1 MVSLRM
7 TATCASKTS
16 RWAAMAWVCCLLMAA
31 PATALVVEDHGPFSV
46 SFYGAGDGGS
56 DTGVVGDQDWTLQQ
70 RQDVAASV
78 DIWASHI
85 TDTPGR
91 QIQLHVFW
99 SELDSYGT
107 NVLGGSASRRT
118 WDGNTIWN
126 AGEYVWRE
134 GVNYASSVNFDT
146 FVQLDITAAGVGG
159 GWNFGSGNPAGNAID
174 FRSVISHELGHSLGF
189 SDSYDAS
196 RKDFGWVGPPV
207 RYAGLT
213 EWDKFLI
220 DSDGTTAPA
229 GGGRARDFNATD
241 DPVFWTGPLA
251 NDYYGQPVPIYA
263 PDPFAQGSS
272 MAHVDQASLSYA
284 LMSPWISTGQSLRD
298 PIGVEWKMMQ
308 DMGWSVVFA
317 LGDFDEDGDIDS
329 DDINLLCDNV
339 GDPAF
344 DVDGDNDADEDDL
357 IYLVENLVELSD
369 GSGRVGTQRGDF
381 NLDGVVNATDL
392 AIMKDTFGASGVGY
406 AGGNAN
412 CDTVVNATDLAI
424 LKANFGF
431 SAPTGGGVPEPAT
444 LGLLALAS
452 FALLKRQRRQLADRR

>member
-7 TATCASKTS
+7 TAVCASKTS
-16 RWAAMAWVCCLLMAA
+16 RWVAMAWVCCLLAA
-31 PATALVVEDHGPFSV
+31 PAPALVVEDYGPFRV

-56 DTGVVGDQDWTLQQ
+56 DTGIVGDQDWALQQ
-70 RQDVAASV
+70 RQDVAASI
-78 DIWASHI
+78 DMWASHI

-99 SELDSYGT
+99 TELDSYGT
-107 NVLGGSASRRT
+107 NVLGGSASQRT

-134 GVNYASSVNFDT
+134 GVNYASSVNYDT
-146 FVQLDITAAGVGG
+146 FVQLDITAADVGG
-159 GWNFGSGNPAGNAID
+159 GWNFGTGSPAGDAID
-174 FRSVISHELGHSLGF
+174 FRSVMTHELGHSLGF
-189 SDSYDAS
+189 SDSYNPN
-196 RKDFGWVGPPV
+196 RQDFGWVGVPV

-241 DPVFWTGPLA
+241 DPVFWTGSAA

-263 PDPFAQGSS
+263 PDPFEEGSS
-272 MAHVDQASLSYA
+272 MAHVDETSLYYA
-284 LMSPWISTGQSLRD
+284 LMSPSIATGQTIRQ
-298 PIGVEWKMMQ
+298 PIGLEWKMMQ
-308 DMGWSVVFA
+308 DMGWSIAFA
-317 LGDFDEDGDIDS
+317 LGDLDEDGDIDV

-344 DVDGDNDADEDDL
+344 DIDGDNDADEDDL

-381 NLDGVVNATDL
+381 NLDGLVNAVDLAIMKSHFGQAGQTWQTGNANCDDLVNATDL
-392 AIMKDTFGASGVGY
+392 AVLRDTFG
-406 AGGNAN
+406 
-412 CDTVVNATDLAI
+412 
-424 LKANFGF
+424 FE
-431 SAPTGGGVPEPAT
+431 APVAVPEPT
-444 LGLLALAS
+444 CLSLLGLAG
-452 FALLKRQRRQLADRR
+452 FGLLKHQRRQLADLR